1 MSDKNI
7 VKKVCAE
14 LEITQKELAVKLGVH
29 ITAVQKWVA
38 NAQNLP
44 LQTQKTLAL
53 VLENHK
59 LKQKTEKIDQILR
72 LIDELK
78 SQ

>member
-7 VKKVCAE
+7 VKKVGAE

-44 LQTQKTLAL
+44 LQTQKTLEL

-78 SQ
+78 S

>member
-44 LQTQKTLAL
+44 LQTQKTLEL

-59 LKQKTEKIDQILR
+59 L
-72 LIDELK
+72 
-78 SQ
+78 

>member
-29 ITAVQKWVA
+29 ITAVQKWVV

-44 LQTQKTLAL
+44 LQTQKTLEL

-78 SQ
+78 S

>member
-44 LQTQKTLAL
+44 LQTQKTLEL

-72 LIDELK
+72 LIDEIK
-78 SQ
+78 S

>member
-29 ITAVQKWVA
+29 ITAVQKWVT

-44 LQTQKTLAL
+44 LQTQKTLEL

-78 SQ
+78 S

>member
-14 LEITQKELAVKLGVH
+14 LKITQKELAVKLGVH

-44 LQTQKTLAL
+44 LQTQKTLEL

-78 SQ
+78 S

>member
-29 ITAVQKWVA
+29 ITAVQKQVA

-44 LQTQKTLAL
+44 LQTQKTLEL

-78 SQ
+78 S

>member
-44 LQTQKTLAL
+44 LQTQKTLEL
-53 VLENHK
+53 VLENHE

-78 SQ
+78 S

>member
-44 LQTQKTLAL
+44 PQTQKTLEL

-78 SQ
+78 S

>member
-44 LQTQKTLAL
+44 LQTQKTLEL

>member
-44 LQTQKTLAL
+44 LQTQKTLEL

-59 LKQKTEKIDQILR
+59 KKQKTEKIDQILR

-78 SQ
+78 S

>member
-44 LQTQKTLAL
+44 LQTQKTLEL

-59 LKQKTEKIDQILR
+59 IKQKTEKIDQILR

-78 SQ
+78 S

>member
-44 LQTQKTLAL
+44 LQTQRTLEL

-78 SQ
+78 S

>member
-44 LQTQKTLAL
+44 LQTQKKLEL

-78 SQ
+78 S

>member
-44 LQTQKTLAL
+44 LQTQKTLEL

-59 LKQKTEKIDQILR
+59 LKQKTEKIDQILQ

-78 SQ
+78 S

>member
-44 LQTQKTLAL
+44 LQTQKTPEL

-78 SQ
+78 S

>member
-44 LQTQKTLAL
+44 LQTQKTLEL
-53 VLENHK
+53 VLENHI

-78 SQ
+78 S